1 MNTNVNIKRMTTNAI
16 LIAIGAIL
24 HQITPA
30 IPLFGIAMQ
39 PDLSLAMLFII
50 MIYNKDYKTNLICG
64 IAVGIFAA
72 LTTKMPMG
80 QIPNIVDKFITT
92 NIMFGFIS
100 MFRNKLSVNKLMA
113 LILPIGTTIS
123 GMLFVSVAIIIGGIN
138 ASAFLSLFLSVVLTA
153 AVINTFLGFF
163 LFKIVE
169 KTAVATGAYFIDNAA
184 NLSK

>member
-1 MNTNVNIKRMTTNAI
+1 MNTNLNTKRMTTNAI

-30 IPLFGIAMQ
+30 IPLFGISMQ

-64 IAVGIFAA
+64 IAVGVFAA
-72 LTTKMPMG
+72 MTTKMPMG

-92 NIMFGFIS
+92 NIMFALVTMIRS
-100 MFRNKLSVNKLMA
+100 RLDVNKLMMI
-113 LILPIGTTIS
+113 ILPIGTTIS
-123 GMLFVSVAIIIGGIN
+123 GTLFITVAIIIGGIQ
-138 ASAFLSLFLSVVLTA
+138 ASAFIELFVSVVLTA
-153 AVINTFLGFF
+153 AVINTILGFA

-169 KTAVATGAYFIDNAA
+169 RTASATGAYIA
-184 NLSK
+184 NK

>member
-1 MNTNVNIKRMTTNAI
+1 MNTNINIKRMTTNAI

-24 HQITPA
+24 HQITPS

-64 IAVGIFAA
+64 IAVGVFAA

-92 NIMFGFIS
+92 NIMFIFIS
-100 MFRNKLSVNKLMA
+100 MFRNKFNINKLMA
-113 LILPIGTTIS
+113 FILPIGTTIS
-123 GMLFVSVAIIIGGIN
+123 GTLFVSVAIIIGGIN
-138 ASAFLSLFLSVVLTA
+138 ANAFLSLFFSVVLTA
-153 AVINTFLGFF
+153 AVVNTFLGFF

-169 KTAVATGAYFIDNAA
+169 KTAGVSGVYFIDNAT
-184 NLSK
+184 NL